1 VYGFGA
7 SAHIAAQI
15 AMWEGAIV
23 HVLTRSPDA
32 QRLALDLGAASAGG
46 ASDLPPEP
54 LDAAILFAPVG
65 DLVPIAL
72 GALDRGGTL
81 AVAGIHLTDVPPLS
95 YERHLFEERTLT
107 SVTASTRRDG
117 VALLDIAARAG
128 LRVVTTTYPFEEADR
143 ALGDLAADHVNGAAV
158 IRVHF

>member
-1 VYGFGA
+1 MYGFGA

-23 HVLTRSPDA
+23 HVFTRSTDA
-32 QRLALDLGAASAGG
+32 QRLALDLGAASASG

-72 GALDRGGTL
+72 GALDRG
-81 AVAGIHLTDVPPLS
+81 ARSLS
-95 YERHLFEERTLT
+95 RAFTSLMCLPSRTSAT
-107 SVTASTRRDG
+107 SSRS
-117 VALLDIAARAG
+117 AR
-128 LRVVTTTYPFEEADR
+128 
-143 ALGDLAADHVNGAAV
+143 
-158 IRVHF
+158 